1 MDDVCLGP
9 PCRHFPDWVKTPED
23 ARAYLAYQ
31 VLMYGDARAYLAY
44 QVLMYGTAVNYVR
57 DFVIAPP
64 KEPTDG

>member
-23 ARAYLAYQ
+23 ARAYLAY
-31 VLMYGDARAYLAY
+31 G
-44 QVLMYGTAVNYVR
+44 VLMYGTAVNYVR
-57 DFVIAPP
+57 DFVIDPQ